1 MRRWW
6 SLSEIWWVLGREQS
20 GKVLWNRKDL
30 NMLQRRNGGRGP
42 QAPER
47 AGVAPGL
54 RCPLEGNV
62 VESVGR

>member
-1 MRRWW
+1 M
-6 SLSEIWWVLGREQS
+6 LGREQS